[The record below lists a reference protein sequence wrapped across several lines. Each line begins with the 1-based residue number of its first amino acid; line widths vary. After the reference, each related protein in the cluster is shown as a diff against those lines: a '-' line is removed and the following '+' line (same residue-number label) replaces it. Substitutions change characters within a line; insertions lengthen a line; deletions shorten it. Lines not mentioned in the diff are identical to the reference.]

1 MNKKISD
8 EILDNLK
15 KIIINPKCELDY
27 KNGYELLVA
36 VILSAQTKDKKVNE
50 ITKILFSKYK
60 DPKSLKEAIID
71 DVINIIKP
79 LGLAKNKAFNI
90 INMAKD
96 LNEKYN
102 DVVPNN
108 YDDLIKLSGVGRKTA
123 NVILIE
129 LFNIPAFPVDTHLIR
144 MSHIFGY
151 SKSINPLIVE
161 NDYKKYINE
170 KDYKLAHHLFL
181 LFGRYHCNTNLIKKG
196 NCQNCKM
203 KEYCKKTAR

>member
-1 MNKKISD
+1 MNKKTSD
-8 EILDNLK
+8 EILNNLK
-15 KIIINPKCELDY
+15 TIIIDPKCELNY
-27 KNGYELLVA
+27 NNGFELLVA

-50 ITKILFSKYK
+50 ITKILFNKYSN
-60 DPKSLKEAIID
+60 PKSLKEANID
-71 DVINIIKP
+71 DVINIIKL
-79 LGLAKNKAFNI
+79 LGFAKNKAFNI

-102 DVVPNN
+102 DIVPNN

-144 MSHIFGY
+144 MSHVFGY
-151 SKSINPLIVE
+151 SKSNNPLIIE
-161 NDYKKYINE
+161 NDYKKYIKE
-170 KDYKLAHHLFL
+170 EDYKLAHHLFL

-196 NCQNCKM
+196 VCQNCKM
-203 KEYCKKTAR
+203 ATYCKKTVR